1 MLGEVN
7 ARRRE
12 GRQLVRD
19 GKARLRMP
27 DTWLESDEPAVRG
40 YQVDFPANH
49 DDGVR
54 RKQSDAA
61 SDAPGEELRNRRATR
76 DDIHVGRRKAEQAA
90 LRGDVFIDWR
100 LQRESVRRTPAF
112 IAVAIAWR
120 DIRST
125 RRINDIPDV
134 APQPVHVQFDIF
146 QAGWRRRIQPN
157 NVGFDEF

>member
-100 LQRESVRRTPAF
+100 LQRERVGRCPSL
-112 IAVAIAWR
+112 VAIAI
-120 DIRST
+120 IR
-125 RRINDIPDV
+125 
-134 APQPVHVQFDIF
+134 
-146 QAGWRRRIQPN
+146 G
-157 NVGFDEF
+157 NVGPGGRID